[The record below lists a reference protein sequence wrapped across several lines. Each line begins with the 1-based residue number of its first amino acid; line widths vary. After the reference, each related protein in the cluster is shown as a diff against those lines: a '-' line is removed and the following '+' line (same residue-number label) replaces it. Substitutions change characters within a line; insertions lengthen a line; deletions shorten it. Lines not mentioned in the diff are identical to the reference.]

1 MKCIH
6 IRFNKNFL
14 WAVPV
19 ILIILASFI
28 IASYWPSTRD
38 AMKRSIAIVEY
49 SSYYRIT
56 TDKKDTLFFDTLDK
70 DTAMNVLSSDCKNLG
85 QKKYATGCWINKY
98 AIIPSCFGKLLMV
111 ADDGNIDSIKMV
123 AQSNFNSILNKEKD
137 KAAEYLK
144 TLKDESDDLSYYI
157 RVHGVQDEGY
167 NNISQYATKTSE
179 KIKIAQKTMAIINSL
194 KPNVKVSVEYLT
206 DYRIIYRDNGNKL
219 NTEHCH
225 QIIANG
231 KSGFRMIQTD
241 SKETPEYARPQHFHH
256 LWAWL
261 ERKGKTIFIAGY
273 SGINDG
279 SFDYKKT
286 NSDITAGILKEFLG
300 NKAAHTVNYS
310 FAQDGSPVFSKSG
323 FFLGVS
329 YHGAVINTRQFY
341 FLLKKIK

>member
-6 IRFNKNFL
+6 IRFNKKFL
-14 WAVPV
+14 WAIPV
-19 ILIILASFI
+19 ILVILASFT

-38 AMKRSIAIVEY
+38 AMKRSIAIIEY
-49 SSYYRIT
+49 KSYYRIT
-56 TDKKDTLFFDTLDK
+56 TNKKDTLYFDNLNE
-70 DTAMNVLSSDCKNLG
+70 DTVMNVLSSDCKHLG
-85 QKKYATGCWINKY
+85 AKRYTTGCWINKY

-111 ADDGNIDSIKMV
+111 ANDGNTDSVKRV
-123 AQSNFNSILNKEKD
+123 TESNFNAILYKEKD
-137 KAAEYLK
+137 KISKDLK
-144 TLKDESDDLSYYI
+144 DLKDESDDLSYYI

-167 NNISQYATKTSE
+167 DNISQFATKTEE
-179 KIKIAQKTMAIINSL
+179 KIKNAQKTIALLNSI
-194 KPNVKVSVEYLT
+194 KTSDHISIESLT
-206 DYRIIYRDNGNKL
+206 DYQIIYRDDNNKL

-225 QIIANG
+225 QIVANG

-241 SKETPEYARPQHFHH
+241 SRKTPEYARPQHFHH

-261 ERKGKTIFIAGY
+261 ERKGRTIFIANY
-273 SGINDG
+273 SGINDE

-310 FAQDGSPVFSKSG
+310 FSQDGSPVFSKYG

-329 YHGAVINTRQFY
+329 YHGEVINTRQFY
-341 FLLKKIK
+341 FLFKKLK